1 MKHPIRLVLLLALAC
16 TGAQAADLVIRVDN
30 VKNADG
36 QVKVALF
43 DSAAG
48 FLKRP
53 VRVADAPASAGV
65 TTVVIKDL
73 APGEYGFAVYHDA
86 NGNGNMDRNLVGI
99 PLEPFGFSK
108 DAQGR
113 MGPPAFEAVKLAVPA
128 AGLATAVT
136 LR

>member
-1 MKHPIRLVLLLALAC
+1 MNHPIRLTLLLVLAC
-16 TGAQAADLVIRVDN
+16 IGARAADLVIRVDKVRN
-30 VKNADG
+30 DSG

-53 VRVADAPASAGV
+53 VRVADAPASAGA

-73 APGEYGFAVYHDA
+73 APGDYGFAVYHDA
-86 NGNGNMDRNLVGI
+86 NGNGAMDRNLVGI

-128 AGLATAVT
+128 AGLDTAVT

>member
-1 MKHPIRLVLLLALAC
+1 MNHPIRLTLLLVLVC
-16 TGAQAADLVIRVDN
+16 TGARAADLVIRVDKVRN
-30 VKNADG
+30 DAG

-53 VRVADAPASAGV
+53 VRVADAPASAGA

-73 APGEYGFAVYHDA
+73 APGDYGFAVYHDA
-86 NGNGNMDRNLVGI
+86 NGNGAMDRNLVGI

-128 AGLATAVT
+128 AGLDTAVT